1 MKKFSKWLNV
11 FLVVMLVGMMAAC
24 SSNSKET
31 SSAEKI
37 GGAEGT
43 KDEKVVINIAYGN
56 QPGEP
61 IDQLAN
67 KWKELAAEKS
77 GGKIELKLYPSSQL
91 GSEKDVVEQATMGN
105 NVIVMAGYD
114 FLMDYVPDAGILTAP
129 YITDSVDDLLYLTTT
144 DWFKELNTSLNEKGL
159 DIVVTKTVYGE
170 RHLLTNDPVLKP
182 EDLKGMKIRVPNNQ
196 MSIATFEALGATPTP
211 TPLGD
216 LYTSLQQGLIDG
228 AENPLPVLAG
238 VKAQEVSKHL
248 ALTGHQK
255 FITSW
260 VGGAEFIQSLPEDVV
275 QILRET
281 GNEAAD
287 FARGVLEEQ
296 NEQVLTDFQSQGVEV
311 HEVDI
316 APFKD
321 KVKPVYEAFPNW
333 TPGLY
338 DRIQELV
345 ASQK

>member
-1 MKKFSKWLNV
+1 MKKVSKLISI
-11 FLVVMLVGMMAAC
+11 FLVLMLVGLMAAC

-31 SSAEKI
+31 SSTEKT
-37 GGAEGT
+37 GDAEGS

-67 KWKELAAEKS
+67 KWKELAEEKS

-129 YITDSVDDLLYLTTT
+129 YVTDSVDDLLYLTTT
-144 DWFKELNTSLNEKGL
+144 DWFKDLNTNLNAKGL
-159 DIVVTKTVYGE
+159 DIVVTRTVYGE

-196 MSIATFEALGATPTP
+196 MSIETFEALGATPTP

-248 ALTGHQK
+248 SLTGHQK

-260 VGGAEFIQSLPEDVV
+260 VGGADFIKSLPEDVV
-275 QILRET
+275 QTLRET

-287 FARGVLEEQ
+287 YARGVLEEQ
-296 NEQVLTDFQSQGVEV
+296 NEQVMADFQSQGVEV
-311 HEVDI
+311 HEVDV

-321 KVKPVYEAFPNW
+321 LVKPVYEAFPNW

-338 DRIQELV
+338 DTVQELV
-345 ASQK
+345 ANQ